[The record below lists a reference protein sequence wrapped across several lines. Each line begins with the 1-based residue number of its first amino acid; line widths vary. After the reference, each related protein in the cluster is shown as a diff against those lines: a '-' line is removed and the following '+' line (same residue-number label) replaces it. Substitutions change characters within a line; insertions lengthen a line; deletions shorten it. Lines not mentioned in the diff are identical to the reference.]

1 MTYAARVRRCMAA
14 LLLIGT
20 TFCTGVFHGAR
31 ADDTDIFTASSTLSA
46 VPPNVL
52 IVLDNSANWSA
63 NFGTG
68 TKFSAE
74 MATLISAI
82 DSLDTK
88 VNLGLMLFGET
99 GAGNNTPVTSYIRYA
114 VRNMT
119 VANRTSLKSLVGALN
134 INGDKGSNAPYGF
147 SLFEAFKYF
156 GGGGSSALP
165 QDAQNFG
172 AVAFGGAGQKKR
184 DYAGNATANTAGAI
198 AGNAFAN
205 STSARYVS
213 PVSDA
218 CQKNYVIF
226 ISNGLPQAGAD
237 SGNPTASKLLSN
249 IGGNSAI
256 TSIPLPNNVAQGNI
270 GDEYARLLYQ
280 ADVSALAGN
289 QNIVTY
295 TINVYDPT
303 KVTGNDQ
310 ANIVLLQS
318 MANQGHGRY
327 FPATS
332 QAALA
337 DALQTIFNE
346 VLAVNTVFAS
356 VALPVSVNVRGTN
369 LNQVYLGV
377 FRADEDAAPRWLGNL
392 KQYQLALDTST
403 RSVYLADAAG
413 KRAESASSGFMVN
426 DAVSFWTSSSTYW
439 NFSPRGTPASG
450 SDSPDGPIVEKGGVA
465 QRIRTLYPNPD
476 STAAQT
482 RKIYTCTGTCLTS
495 AGSALSGY
503 AFNTTTIATGNAA
516 NQSAFGTADATELA
530 NIINWVRGK
539 DNMADENIDGSSTD
553 IRASVHG
560 DVLHSRPA
568 VINYNRNGD
577 DNDVMV
583 FYGAN
588 DGLFRAVKG
597 GAGATDGF
605 EKWAIVFKEFFG
617 DLRRL
622 RNNLPAITSANPK
635 PYFADG
641 SVGVY
646 QYDANNDGKLVAADG
661 DKVYLYIT
669 MRRGGRV
676 IYAIDVSDPDDPKFM
691 WRRDNT
697 SAGYSE
703 LGQTWSEP
711 KVRRVRAHANPVLIF
726 GAGYDAPVED
736 QDPVPASVV
745 NSMGRGVFVVDAL
758 TGAVIWQA
766 GPVAPAVV
774 DTGETFL
781 KVTAMTYAIP
791 SDVAV
796 IDRNLDGYA
805 DRIYVGDT
813 GGTVWRID
821 IASATTADWT
831 VNALASVGFAQ
842 YGTTA
847 SRRKFLFPPDVAY
860 GKDGSGAYDAVLIG
874 SGDREHPFNG
884 SGDAAH
890 PLAASVV
897 NRFYMFKDRG
907 TGNAFV
913 GSTAAERDLYDA
925 TANLIQDGTSA
936 QQVAASSALTAAAGW
951 YVTLGTGE
959 KVVGGSVTLAG
970 AVFFN
975 TNQPAA
981 PAPGV
986 CGGNLGTA
994 RNYALNF
1001 ENAAATIN
1009 FTAATLGVANR
1020 STVRPGGGYP
1030 PTPVSVFVRIDGR
1043 VQQVVVA
1050 GSTVLVPTAPPIG
1063 SRIRTFWRSR

>member
-1 MTYAARVRRCMAA
+1 MSYTLRLLRCVTGA
-14 LLLIGT
+14 LLAGLLFFGI
-20 TFCTGVFHGAR
+20 HQGAR
-31 ADDTDIFTASSTLSA
+31 ADDIDIFTASSTLSA

-63 NFGTG
+63 NFGAD
-68 TKFSAE
+68 TKFSE
-74 MATLISAI
+74 EIATLIAAI
-82 DSLDTK
+82 NSLDTK
-88 VNLGLMLFGET
+88 INLGLMMFGET

-119 VANRTSLKSLVGALN
+119 LANRNSFKSLIGALDK
-134 INGDKGSNAPYGF
+134 NGDKGSNAPYGF

-156 GGGGSSALP
+156 GGGGTSALP

-172 AVAFGGAGQKKR
+172 TLAFGGAGQKKR

-205 STSARYVS
+205 ATSKNYVS
-213 PVSDA
+213 PISDA

-237 SGNPTASKLLSN
+237 SGNPTASKLLTN

-256 TSIPLPNNVAQGNI
+256 TSIPLPNNAAQGNI

-280 ADVSALAGN
+280 TDVGALAGT

-295 TINVYDPT
+295 AINVYDPA

-318 MANQGHGRY
+318 MTNQGHGRY

-332 QAALA
+332 QASLA

-392 KQYQLALDTST
+392 KQYQLALDAGTS
-403 RSVYLADAAG
+403 SVYLADATG
-413 KRAESASSGFMVN
+413 KRAQSASSGFIVN

-439 NFSPRGTPASG
+439 DFSPRGTPLSG

-465 QRIRTLYPNPD
+465 QRIRTLYPQPD

-482 RKIYTCTGTCLTS
+482 RKIYTCTGVCLTN
-495 AGSALSGY
+495 AGSALSTY

-516 NQSAFGTADATELA
+516 NLSAFGAADATELA

-539 DNMADENIDGSSTD
+539 DNIADENIDGVNTD
-553 IRASVHG
+553 IRASIHG
-560 DVLHSRPA
+560 DVLHSKPA
-568 VINYNRNGD
+568 VINYNRSGD

-597 GAGATDGF
+597 GAAATDGY

-622 RNNLPAITSANPK
+622 RNNLPAITSSNSK

-641 SVGVY
+641 SVSVY

-661 DKVYLYIT
+661 DKVYLYVT

-697 SAGYSE
+697 STGYSE

-711 KVRRVRAHANPVLIF
+711 KVRRVRAYANPVLIF

-736 QDPVPASVV
+736 QDPVPAGVL

-758 TGAVIWQA
+758 TGTIVWQA
-766 GPVAPAVV
+766 GPVAPTLTDA
-774 DTGETFL
+774 GEIFL
-781 KVTAMTYAIP
+781 KVTGMTYAIP

-813 GGTVWRID
+813 GGTLWRID
-821 IASATTADWT
+821 IASTKIAEWT
-831 VNALASVGFAQ
+831 VNALASVGYAQ
-842 YGTTA
+842 YGATV

-860 GKDGSGAYDAVLIG
+860 GSDAGGAYDAVLIG

-884 SGDAAH
+884 SGDATH
-890 PLAASVV
+890 PLANAVV
-897 NRFYMFKDRG
+897 NRYYMFRDRG
-907 TGNAFV
+907 IGNAFV
-913 GSTAAERDLYDA
+913 GSTAVESGLYDS
-925 TANLIQDGTSA
+925 TANLAQDGTA
-936 QQVAASSALTAAAGW
+936 VQQVAASNALAAAVGW
-951 YVTLGTGE
+951 YVTLSAGE
-959 KVVGGSVTLAG
+959 KVVGGSATLAG
-970 AVFFN
+970 TVFFN
-975 TNQPAA
+975 TNQPAL

-986 CGGNLGTA
+986 CGGNLGIA

-1001 ENAAATIN
+1001 ENAAAKIP
-1009 FTAATLGVANR
+1009 FTDAMLSAASR

-1030 PTPVSVFVRIDGR
+1030 PSPVAVFVKIDGR
-1043 VQQVVVA
+1043 IQGVVVS
-1050 GSTVLVPTAPPIG
+1050 GTTVLVPTAPPIG
-1063 SRIRTFWRSR
+1063 SRLRTFWRRR

>member
-1 MTYAARVRRCMAA
+1 MSYTLRLLRRVTGA
-14 LLLIGT
+14 LLAGLLFFGI
-20 TFCTGVFHGAR
+20 HQGAR
-31 ADDTDIFTASSTLSA
+31 ADDIDIFTAASTLSA

-63 NFGTG
+63 NFGAG
-68 TKFSAE
+68 TKFSE
-74 MATLISAI
+74 EIATLIAAI

-88 VNLGLMLFGET
+88 INLGLMMFGET
-99 GAGNNTPVTSYIRYA
+99 GAGNTTPVTSYIRYA

-119 VANRTSLKSLVGALN
+119 LANRNSFKSLIGALDK
-134 INGDKGSNAPYGF
+134 NGDKGSNAPYGF

-156 GGGGSSALP
+156 GGGGTSALP

-172 AVAFGGAGQKKR
+172 TLAFGGAGQKKR

-205 STSARYVS
+205 ATSKNYVS
-213 PVSDA
+213 PISDA

-256 TSIPLPNNVAQGNI
+256 TSIPLPNNAAQGNI

-280 ADVSALAGN
+280 TDVSALAGT

-295 TINVYDPT
+295 AINVYDPAR
-303 KVTGNDQ
+303 VTGNDQ

-318 MANQGHGRY
+318 MTNQGHGRY
-327 FPATS
+327 FSATS
-332 QAALA
+332 QASLA
-337 DALQTIFNE
+337 DALQTIFKE

-392 KQYQLALDTST
+392 KQYQLALDAGTS
-403 RSVYLADAAG
+403 SVYLADATG
-413 KRAESASSGFMVN
+413 KRAESASSGFIVN

-439 NFSPRGTPASG
+439 NFSPRGTPLSG

-465 QRIRTLYPNPD
+465 QRIRTLYPQLD

-482 RKIYTCTGTCLTS
+482 RKIYTCTGVCLTN
-495 AGSALSGY
+495 AGSALSAY

-516 NQSAFGTADATELA
+516 NLSAFGAADATELG

-539 DNMADENIDGSSTD
+539 DNIADENIDGVNTD
-553 IRASVHG
+553 IRASIHG
-560 DVLHSRPA
+560 DVLHSKPA
-568 VINYNRNGD
+568 VINYNRSGD

-597 GAGATDGF
+597 GVAATDGY
-605 EKWAIVFKEFFG
+605 EKWAVVFKEFFG

-622 RNNLPAITSANPK
+622 RNNLPAITSSNSK

-661 DKVYLYIT
+661 DKVYLYVT

-697 SAGYSE
+697 SAGYGE

-711 KVRRVRAHANPVLIF
+711 KVRRVRAYANPVLIF

-736 QDPVPASVV
+736 QDPVPAGVL

-758 TGAVIWQA
+758 TGAVVWQA
-766 GPVAPAVV
+766 GPVAPALTDAGEIFLRV
-774 DTGETFL
+774 TG
-781 KVTAMTYAIP
+781 MTYAIP

-813 GGTVWRID
+813 GGTLWRID
-821 IASATTADWT
+821 IASAKIAEWT
-831 VNALASVGFAQ
+831 VNALASVGYAQ

-860 GKDGSGAYDAVLIG
+860 GSDAGGVYDAVLIG

-890 PLAASVV
+890 PLANAVV
-897 NRFYMFKDRG
+897 NRYYMFKDRG
-907 TGNAFV
+907 IGSAFV
-913 GSTAAERDLYDA
+913 GSTAVESGLYDS
-925 TANLIQDGTSA
+925 TANLVQDGTAA
-936 QQVAASSALTAAAGW
+936 QQVAASNALAAAVGW
-951 YVTLGTGE
+951 YVTLSAGE
-959 KVVGGSVTLAG
+959 KVVGGSATLAG
-970 AVFFN
+970 TVFFN
-975 TNQPAA
+975 TNQPAS

-986 CGGNLGTA
+986 CGGNLGIA

-1001 ENAAATIN
+1001 ENAAAKIQ
-1009 FTAATLGVANR
+1009 FTAAMLSVASR

-1030 PTPVSVFVRIDGR
+1030 PTPVSVFVKIDGR
-1043 VQQVVVA
+1043 IQGVVVS
-1050 GSTVLVPTAPPIG
+1050 GTTVLVPTAPPIG
-1063 SRIRTFWRSR
+1063 SRLRTFWRRR